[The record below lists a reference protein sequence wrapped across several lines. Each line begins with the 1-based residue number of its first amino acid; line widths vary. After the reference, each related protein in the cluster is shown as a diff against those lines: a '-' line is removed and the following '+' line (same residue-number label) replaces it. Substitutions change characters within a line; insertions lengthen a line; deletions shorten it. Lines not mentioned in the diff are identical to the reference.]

1 MRVGLLGGTFD
12 PVHVGHLIVAQD
24 VIEEL
29 RLDRMVFIPCSIPPH
44 KEAQACASA
53 EDRFEMLRIAVKN
66 NMQFVVSDVELV
78 RGGVSYTVDTVIQLQ
93 QQGWGDHELFFV
105 MGSDQAMEMESWK
118 DPARLLEVCR
128 IVVISRPGYDLGIL
142 SSLLEGNALTVAVR
156 AVDISSSEIR
166 ERVAHQR
173 SIRYLVPREVGEYI
187 HKHGLYR

>member
-1 MRVGLLGGTFD
+1 
-12 PVHVGHLIVAQD
+12 
-24 VIEEL
+24 
-29 RLDRMVFIPCSIPPH
+29 LDRMVFIPCSIPPH
-44 KEAQACASA
+44 KEAHACASA
-53 EDRFEMLRIAVKN
+53 EDRFKMLRIAIVN

-105 MGSDQAMEMESWK
+105 MGSDQAMEIESWK

-142 SSLLEGNALTVAVR
+142 PSLLEGNALTVVVR
-156 AVDISSSEIR
+156 AVDVSSSEIR
-166 ERVAHQR
+166 ERVAYQR

-187 HKHGLYR
+187 HNHGLYR

>member
-44 KEAQACASA
+44 KEAHACASA
-53 EDRFEMLRIAVKN
+53 EDRFKMLRIAIVN

-105 MGSDQAMEMESWK
+105 MGSDQAMEIESWK

-142 SSLLEGNALTVAVR
+142 PSLLEGNALTVVVR
-156 AVDISSSEIR
+156 AVDVSSSEIR
-166 ERVAHQR
+166 ERVAYQR

-187 HKHGLYR
+187 HNHGLYR